1 MKENLRQVEKVRQV
15 LKNLRQVKR
24 VRQVLKNLT
33 QMRKSKV
40 DTDIEGDVE
49 QVCIAVIDE
58 EESCDTNQDAE
69 SSEKEMHQNPYRD
82 ICIVRAFLLSAI
94 NSNI

>member
-1 MKENLRQVEKVRQV
+1 
-15 LKNLRQVKR
+15 
-24 VRQVLKNLT
+24 
-33 QMRKSKV
+33 MRKSKA

-58 EESCDTNQDAE
+58 EESDDTNQGAE

-82 ICIVRAFLLSAI
+82 SY
-94 NSNI
+94 